1 MRTLDGLALVLV
13 FSVCAIGQPPSG
25 LIETIAG
32 SGVGGQGGGDGGPPL
47 SANFQVSAIA
57 IDSAGNTYILDS
69 GNGVVRE
76 VSGGIITTV
85 AGTGNVGFNL
95 GDGGPAT
102 SGQLYPGLS
111 IVVDAAGDLFI
122 ADSGNCRIRKVSAGI
137 ITTVA
142 GISACAYAGDGGPAT
157 IAVLG
162 RPYGI
167 AVDAAGTIYIAD
179 TMNYRVRKITNGIIT
194 TFAGN
199 GIKGYTGDGGPATSA
214 SLEAG
219 LLALDNAGNLYVSSF
234 DENLFTGTPEPPV
247 VRKISNGTITTVPGI
262 SGVLQS
268 AVGLAVDA
276 SGNLFVSDTLGNR
289 VYRVSNGVAS
299 VIAGTGAP
307 GFGGDGG
314 LATDA
319 QFSNP
324 LGLAFG
330 PGGELY
336 IGDNGNNRVRTVS
349 FPGALPQIASAGNW
363 DTLLTLVNLNATA
376 AEATLSFSGD
386 SGNPLTLPFTFP
398 QGSNR
403 AIAASTI
410 TQTVNGNAVLLLDTT
425 GPDTEP
431 ASTGWAELLNSGG
444 ITGFAIFSNPFF
456 KWNAVVPL
464 EARNASSYLVPF
476 DNTGSLATGVALANM
491 AGQAGNVNVVIRD
504 DTGAQLQT
512 GTIPLAALGHV
523 SFMLPEE
530 YSSSAGKRGTV
541 EFDTPAGG
549 WISVLGLRANQIS
562 SAASALTTL
571 PVLANVDTSGGSI
584 THATWNGGFTTI
596 FTLVN
601 TGSTAASASLSFSG
615 DNGSPLVVPLS
626 FPQTGTTVAAAQVTR
641 IIQPNASLVIET
653 MAQDA
658 LPAVQ
663 GSATLTTTGDVGG
676 FAIFRWT
683 TFGQEAS
690 VPIETRNLPAYIL
703 AFDNTGGLTTGLA
716 IANVSGQP
724 AVVPVLIRDDKGA
737 VLGSATIS
745 LATRGHTSFLLPDK
759 YKATN
764 GKRGTVEFDTPSG
777 GQISVVGL
785 RAGNDG
791 TLTTIPVLGR
801 VY

>member
-1 MRTLDGLALVLV
+1 MRTLHGLALVLV

-32 SGVGGQGGGDGGPPL
+32 SGGGGYSGDGGPAL
-47 SANFQVSAIA
+47 SAFLQISGVAV
-57 IDSAGNTYILDS
+57 DSS
-69 GNGVVRE
+69 GNIYIQDPVNAVVRE

-85 AGTGNVGFNL
+85 AGNGTQGSV

-102 SGQLYPGLS
+102 SAQLYSSGLS
-111 IVVDAAGDLFI
+111 LAVNAAGDLFI
-122 ADSGNCRIRKVSAGI
+122 ADSQNCRIRKVSGGI

-142 GISACAYAGDGGPAT
+142 GNGIDGYNGDGGPAT
-157 IAVLG
+157 SAWLG
-162 RPYGI
+162 RPFGI
-167 AVDAAGTIYIAD
+167 AVDAAGDLYIAD
-179 TMNYRVRKITNGIIT
+179 TLNYRVRKVTNGIIT
-194 TFAGN
+194 TIAGN
-199 GIKGYTGDGGPATSA
+199 GIKGDTGDGGPATSA

-219 LLALDNAGNLYVSSF
+219 LLALDSAGNLYVSAFNDGILS
-234 DENLFTGTPEPPV
+234 DIQEPPV

-268 AVGLAVDA
+268 ATGLAVDA
-276 SGNLFVSDTLGNR
+276 SGNLFVADTFGNR
-289 VYRVSNGVAS
+289 VYQVSNGVAS
-299 VIAGTGAP
+299 VVAGTGMR

-314 LATDA
+314 LAANA
-319 QFSNP
+319 QLASP
-324 LGLAFG
+324 LSLTFG
-330 PGGELY
+330 SAGELY

-363 DTLLTLVNLNATA
+363 DTLLTLVNLSPTA

-425 GPDTEP
+425 GPDKEP
-431 ASTGWAELLNSGG
+431 ASTGWAELLNSGD

-464 EARNASSYLVPF
+464 DARNASSYLVPF
-476 DNTGSLATGVALANM
+476 DNTGSLTTGVALANM
-491 AGQAGNVNVVIRD
+491 AGKAGNVNVVIRD
-504 DTGAQLQT
+504 DTGGQLHT
-512 GTIPLAALGHV
+512 GTIPLPALGHA
-523 SFMLPEE
+523 SFTLPDT

-562 SAASALTTL
+562 STASALTTL

-601 TGSTAASASLSFSG
+601 TGATAASASLSFSG
-615 DNGSPLVVPLS
+615 DSGSPLVVPLS
-626 FPQTGTTVAAAQVTR
+626 FPQTGTTTAASTVTR
-641 IIQPNASLVIET
+641 TIPPNASLVMET
-653 MAQDA
+653 IAQDA
-658 LPAVQ
+658 LPAIQ
-663 GSATLTTTGDVGG
+663 GSAILATTGDVGG

-737 VLGSATIS
+737 ALGSATIS

-759 YKATN
+759 YKVTN
-764 GKRGTVEFDTPSG
+764 GKRGTVEFGTPSG